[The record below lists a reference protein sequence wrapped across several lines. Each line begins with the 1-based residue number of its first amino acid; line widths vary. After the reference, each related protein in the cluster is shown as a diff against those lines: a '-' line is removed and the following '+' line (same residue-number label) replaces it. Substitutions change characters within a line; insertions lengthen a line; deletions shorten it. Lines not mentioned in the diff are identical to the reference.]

1 MTYNSNEL
9 EVATID
15 IEDKNQSTSSLSC
28 SETNKNKNK
37 LEVITP
43 VNIDCIIE
51 NSYALAENTIYDSTT
66 DMCDSNLNEL
76 TDNNENCS
84 EAQNQGAFNTEA
96 AEVDGNK
103 DTEES
108 TDDNEEQV
116 YNVPYDDYGY
126 WINVENIE
134 EDKQETPFLSIKNIK
149 STVTT
154 NNLYEE
160 GRCIICLSEKSKIA
174 FIPCGHLCCCKDCIQ
189 KLLQEKCPACNTP
202 YSKYILIITP

>member
-37 LEVITP
+37 LE
-43 VNIDCIIE
+43 
-51 NSYALAENTIYDSTT
+51 
-66 DMCDSNLNEL
+66 
-76 TDNNENCS
+76 DNNENCS
-84 EAQNQGAFNTEA
+84 EAQNQGAFNTAEA